1 MSFLDEFKKFL
12 LRGNLIE
19 IAVGIVIGVA
29 FTDVVTAFVEDLIT
43 PLLAAIGG
51 QPDFSRL
58 DFTINSST
66 FLYGD
71 FINKLISFVM
81 IAFVVF
87 FFVIKPVNVLIA
99 RMNREPPPDP
109 TTKKCP
115 ECLSVIP
122 VDARRCAHCTTELAT
137 A

>member
-1 MSFLDEFKKFL
+1 
-12 LRGNLIE
+12 
-19 IAVGIVIGVA
+19 
-29 FTDVVTAFVEDLIT
+29 VT
-43 PLLAAIGG
+43 
-51 QPDFSRL
+51 
-58 DFTINSST
+58 
-66 FLYGD
+66 
-71 FINKLISFVM
+71 

-87 FFVIKPVNVLIA
+87 FFVIKPVNLLIS

-122 VDARRCAHCTTELAT
+122 VDARRCAYCAVQI